1 LDPGGGEEGG
11 REEGR
16 ARTLWSASEAAARA
30 NRDATVRARPSRRHP
45 RPRPPP
51 RAPREEGSMSAGGE
65 IWVGAERDS
74 QGGGA
79 CRGRAEPWS
88 SGWLAGPRARR
99 QSPADLA
106 RDLPAGLRAFSL
118 SRSGVPVCGD
128 PCLPSTAVWTVS
140 DSLMSDDP
148 ALPCPGIRGPLT
160 PREREREA
168 RGS

>member
-1 LDPGGGEEGG
+1 
-11 REEGR
+11 
-16 ARTLWSASEAAARA
+16 
-30 NRDATVRARPSRRHP
+30 
-45 RPRPPP
+45 
-51 RAPREEGSMSAGGE
+51 MSAGGE

-148 ALPCPGIRGPLT
+148 ALPWDPWTVDSQRERGPPVAAKFLYL
-160 PREREREA
+160 RA
-168 RGS
+168 